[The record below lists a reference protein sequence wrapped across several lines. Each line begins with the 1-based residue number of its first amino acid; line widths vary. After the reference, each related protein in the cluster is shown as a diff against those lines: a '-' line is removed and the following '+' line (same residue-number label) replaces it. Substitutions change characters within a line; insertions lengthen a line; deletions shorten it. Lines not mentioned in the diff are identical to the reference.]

1 MKNAPT
7 KQYVTAKNPLQTETF
22 TMPADFKKN
31 QRLIYYCDKT
41 NKQYD
46 IENLIAENLELK
58 RKLNIDREC
67 TSKIEYET
75 LLKEDEVNARTLKTY
90 LHKL

>member
-1 MKNAPT
+1 MKNLST
-7 KQYVTAKNPLQTETF
+7 KQYVTIKNPPGTTF
-22 TMPADFKKN
+22 TMPTDFLKN

-67 TSKIEYET
+67 TSKIEYEA
-75 LLKEDEVNARTLKTY
+75 LLKEF
-90 LHKL
+90 

>member
-1 MKNAPT
+1 MKNA
-7 KQYVTAKNPLQTETF
+7 YF
-22 TMPADFKKN
+22 TLPDFAAN
-31 QRLIYYCDKT
+31 RRLIYYCEKT

-67 TSKIEYET
+67 TSK
-75 LLKEDEVNARTLKTY
+75 DEFEALYQELTHLV
-90 LHKL
+90 

>member
-41 NKQYD
+41 NKHYD
-46 IENLIAENLELK
+46 IENLIAENLELN
-58 RKLNIDREC
+58 RKLDICRDVLINEC
-67 TSKIEYET
+67 ANRTAYGT
-75 LLKEDEVNARTLKTY
+75 LIKKEEINDA
-90 LHKL
+90 H

>member
-1 MKNAPT
+1 MKNLST
-7 KQYVTAKNPLQTETF
+7 KQYVAIKNPPGTTF

-58 RKLNIDREC
+58 RKLNIDRQC
-67 TSKIEYET
+67 TSKIEYEA
-75 LLKEDEVNARTLKTY
+75 LLKEF
-90 LHKL
+90 